1 MKRSQ
6 AEKPWYTGFQP
17 VTAGGLG
24 LARLTVSL
32 TLLFFLIPGDG
43 FTHYRFLSDLPSG
56 FYAPPPGPMQ
66 LFGEFPPFFLFVFLH
81 SLILLSGVAM
91 LIGYRTKVSSLV
103 CGFSLLLLQGILF
116 SVGKI
121 DHEILVPLVPI
132 VMAFSN
138 WGAAWSADAVTGRKE
153 EEVQSW
159 PLALMALLIG
169 FMMFTAGFPKLLG
182 GWLDPATQAA
192 QSHVLNQFYGRGRQ
206 DLLATFAAGVHQP
219 FLWELL
225 DWFTVLFELFF
236 LAALFRPVWFR
247 MFLGLAVLFH
257 TGTMLS
263 MNIAF
268 LPNFAAYLLFLN
280 WDGVNQI
287 VSGAGSSEQEDEQ
300 MQGRRGYLRVIL
312 ASVFLLLFFAIL
324 TWAGRSGLWSG
335 HSDLQL
341 HEIVL
346 VGMAAIYVVVTSV
359 HSVIR
364 YCIDHL
370 P

>member
-1 MKRSQ
+1 MKSSQ
-6 AEKPWYTGFQP
+6 ENRWYSDYLP

-24 LARLTVSL
+24 LARIAVAL

-43 FTHYRFLSDLPSG
+43 SAHYRFLSDLPSG

-66 LFGEFPPFFLFVFLH
+66 LLGQFPPFPLFVFLH
-81 SLILLSGVAM
+81 SLILFSGITM
-91 LIGYRTKVSSLV
+91 LIGYRTRISSLL
-103 CGFSLLLLQGILF
+103 CGFTLLLLQGILF

-121 DHEILVPLVPI
+121 DHEILVPLIPI

-138 WGAAWSADAVTGRKE
+138 WGAAWSADALTDGRV

-159 PLALMALLIG
+159 PLALMALFIG
-169 FMMFTAGFPKLLG
+169 FMMFTAGFPKLMG
-182 GWLDPATQAA
+182 GWLDPTTQAA

-206 DLLATFAAGVHQP
+206 DLFATFAAGSHQP

-225 DWFTVLFELFF
+225 DWFTVLFELLF
-236 LAALFRPVWFR
+236 LAALFKPAWFR
-247 MFLGLAVLFH
+247 IFLALAVLFH
-257 TGTMLS
+257 TGTMLT

-280 WDGVNQI
+280 WDGVNQA
-287 VSGAGSSEQEDEQ
+287 VSGAKCSKTEKSEVQN
-300 MQGRRGYLRVIL
+300 RRGYLRVIL
-312 ASVFLLLFFAIL
+312 ATILLLLFFTLL
-324 TWAGRSGLWSG
+324 TWAGRSGLWIG
-335 HSDLQL
+335 DSDLQL

-346 VGMAAIYVVVTSV
+346 VGMAALYVAGKSI